1 MTPVDGDRPP
11 FYVRLEEGG
20 RTKEERKGWITR
32 GGGGEW
38 RWGMGGEGTM
48 KRGGGGEWWRQSGGG
63 MEEREREEVEEGDES
78 ERIEGRRSRR
88 DF

>member
-38 RWGMGGEGTM
+38 RWGMGGEGTV
-48 KRGGGGEWWRQSGGG
+48 KRGG
-63 MEEREREEVEEGDES
+63 
-78 ERIEGRRSRR
+78 RR
-88 DF
+88 